1 MTAPAVFWNFEMAW
15 QMFFCSCLGVLSLSI
30 LDNLKDGESI
40 VEIVN
45 SGAVKFGTMVTNPWY
60 LWDLP
65 SFMLL
70 GVFGGILGAFFV
82 SGNHFFG
89 KLRNNSNS
97 CNYSH
102 HNIFCSS
109 IYEQLMLFNL
119 RFRSHFNLSIP
130 YKRFR

>member
-45 SGAVKFGTMVTNPWY
+45 SGAVKFGTMVSNPWY

-89 KLRNNSNS
+89 KLR
-97 CNYSH
+97 
-102 HNIFCSS
+102 
-109 IYEQLMLFNL
+109 
-119 RFRSHFNLSIP
+119 
-130 YKRFR
+130 KRFLTNKPKKVIETTLIVAITATIIFFAPAYMSN